1 MYSARLERR
10 FNNKD
15 KLMVLK
21 RFVDS
26 KQIEMGLP
34 EKYNIVQPFPK
45 KVFSDLNETFETAG
59 LSGRAVVVIEA
70 L

>member
-1 MYSARLERR
+1 MQNTFIGNESPKIL
-10 FNNKD
+10 
-15 KLMVLK
+15 
-21 RFVDS
+21 
-26 KQIEMGLP
+26 LP